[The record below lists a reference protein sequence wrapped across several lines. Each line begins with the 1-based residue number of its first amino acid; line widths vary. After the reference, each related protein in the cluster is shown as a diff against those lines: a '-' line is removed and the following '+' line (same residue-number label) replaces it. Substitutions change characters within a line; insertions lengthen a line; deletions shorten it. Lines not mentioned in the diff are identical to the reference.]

1 MEKKYWVPALE
12 KANAVIRLIGE
23 EPEKLKLTD
32 LCKRLDISKSSMFSL
47 LQTME
52 ALNWIT
58 RNPVDCY
65 TLGMHFGLMG
75 NAYFKQYDLI
85 DAFHQEAPFFMEHIN
100 ESIQLARLERGDI
113 FYLAKEEAPSPV
125 QMVSG
130 PGTRFP
136 AHATG
141 LGKVLLSGINEAQL
155 NLLYPD
161 DILPSLT
168 PYTMRS
174 RRDLTDQLNTIKKQ
188 GYALDLQE
196 GVMGFNCVAAP
207 IFHLNGQMSAAISF
221 SIPLHHWEDK
231 REKALLAITN
241 LARKLSFVLK

>member
-12 KANAVIRLIGE
+12 KAHAIIHLIAE
-23 EPEKLKLTD
+23 EPEKLKLSD
-32 LCKRLDISKSSMFSL
+32 LCRRLEISKSSMFSL

-58 RNPVDCY
+58 RNSSDVY

-75 NAYFKQYDLI
+75 NAYFQQYDLI
-85 DAFHQEAPFFMEHIN
+85 NAFRQEASSIINMVN
-100 ESIQLARLERGDI
+100 ESIQLARLEDREI
-113 FYLAKEEAPSPV
+113 FYLAKEAASSPV

-141 LGKVLLSGINEAQL
+141 LGKMLLSAKENLQL
-155 NLLYPD
+155 DLLYPSD
-161 DILPSLT
+161 SLPSLT
-168 PYTMRS
+168 PFTLRTKKE
-174 RRDLTDQLNTIKKQ
+174 LIDQLDVIRKQ

-196 GVMGFNCVAAP
+196 GVMGFNCIAAP
-207 IFHLNGQMSAAISF
+207 VYHPNGQMIAAISF
-221 SIPLHHWEDK
+221 SIPLHHWDEK
-231 REKALLAITN
+231 RENALKAILSLSQ
-241 LARKLSFVLK
+241 KLSFNLK